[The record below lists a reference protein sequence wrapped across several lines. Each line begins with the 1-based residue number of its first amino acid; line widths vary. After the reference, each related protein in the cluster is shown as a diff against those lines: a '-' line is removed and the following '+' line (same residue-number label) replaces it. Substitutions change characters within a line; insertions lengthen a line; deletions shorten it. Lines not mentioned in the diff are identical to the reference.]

1 MSRTPKQGVI
11 EAAPTSS
18 PSEERCARA
27 FESWVAEWELR
38 PVQRMLLW
46 NGWQACWK
54 HLQREYEEYV
64 SS

>member
-1 MSRTPKQGVI
+1 VI